1 MGKKS
6 KRDRGAGGSA
16 GGGKGGS
23 SGNTKPN
30 GRNKKDVRE
39 VMVLVNELLQKASS
53 PGVPPGKELE
63 EHMSIREVVERI
75 RKKQEGW
82 TPEPVSRDQCF
93 PVFLKWLEDHG
104 VKTDAVTIE
113 QFEVGGFGLKA
124 VKDIKAEELFITIP
138 RKLML
143 TTETARES
151 SLGPLIKKDR
161 ILQVMANV
169 SLALHVLCEKYTS
182 SSFWAPYINIFPGT
196 YTTPLYFEEG
206 EMLHLQGSLN
216 FSDVLNQ
223 YKSIARQYAYFY
235 KLFQTQPEATGLP
248 LKECFTFD
256 EYRWAVSTVM
266 TRQNQVPTSDGRHL
280 ITALIP
286 MWDMCNHSNGEFSTE
301 FNLGSDSAE
310 CLAMREFP
318 ADSQVY
324 IFYGMRSNAEFLI
337 HNGFVYPENL
347 HDRVN
352 IKLGVSKNDSLFA
365 MKAEVLSRAGIHA
378 STTFQ
383 VHCGKDPI
391 PPELLVFLRVFT
403 MVEGDLRDL
412 LTSQHQSAYLSCLGR
427 LDCMVTQE
435 QETKAWAFL
444 ETRLSLLIRSYK
456 TSIKDVEAELQAS
469 DLTYHTRA
477 ALQLKLAEM
486 QILSSAAEYAKNQ
499 REKIPQLIDEKILQL
514 AADVALT
521 VKVTDELDGEF
532 VEEVLELSEDEEDL
546 GTEQQGDTHAEVTEG
561 SKDANGSVSQAE
573 ESKTPEKDSGL
584 ESSSERESVDGDAI
598 KMNGATV
605 EANGEVSI
613 SEKELKN

>member
-1 MGKKS
+1 MQVSLLPLHPQRVHIPLLSGARRRAHRS
-6 KRDRGAGGSA
+6 CWYQSSSLRLAPRDDPLRVSLQ
-16 GGGKGGS
+16 
-23 SGNTKPN
+23 
-30 GRNKKDVRE
+30 
-39 VMVLVNELLQKASS
+39 MVAAESH
-53 PGVPPGKELE
+53 P
-63 EHMSIREVVERI
+63 R
-75 RKKQEGW
+75 W
-82 TPEPVSRDQCF
+82 TPDPVPREECF
-93 PVFLKWLEDHG
+93 PVFLKWLQDND
-104 VKTDAVTIE
+104 VKSDAVTIE
-113 QFEVGGFGLKA
+113 KFEVGGYGLKA
-124 VKDIKAEELFITIP
+124 VQDIKAEELFITIP

-182 SSFWAPYINIFPGT
+182 NSFWAPYINIFPGT

-318 ADSQVY
+318 TDSQVY

-337 HNGFVYPENL
+337 HNGFVYPENV

-403 MVEGDLRDL
+403 MVEGDLREL
-412 LTSQHQSAYLSCLGR
+412 LTSEHQSAFLSCLGR

-444 ETRLSLLIRSYK
+444 ETRLSLLIRSYR
-456 TSIKDVEAELQAS
+456 TSIKDVETELQAP
-469 DLTYHTRA
+469 DMTYHTRA

-486 QILSSAAEYAKNQ
+486 QILSNAAEYAKTQ
-499 REKIPQLIDEKILQL
+499 RDKIPQLIEEKILQL
-514 AADVALT
+514 AAEVALT
-521 VKVTDELDGEF
+521 VKVSDDLDGEF
-532 VEEVLELSEDEEDL
+532 VEEVLELSEDEEEL
-546 GTEQQGDTHAEVTEG
+546 GTDQKADTHAEGTDLEV
-561 SKDANGSVSQAE
+561 SKDGNAAVSRVE
-573 ESKTPEKDSGL
+573 ESKSPEKDSGL

-598 KMNGATV
+598 KVNGATV
-605 EANGEVSI
+605 EANGEALI